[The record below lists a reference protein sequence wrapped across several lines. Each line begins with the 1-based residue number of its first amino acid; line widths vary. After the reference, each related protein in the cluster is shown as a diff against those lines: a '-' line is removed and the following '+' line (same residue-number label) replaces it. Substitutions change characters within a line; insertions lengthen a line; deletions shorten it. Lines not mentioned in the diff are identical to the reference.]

1 MNANIKKWEVGN
13 APVTVIM
20 LTLNESHN
28 LPRILENLKGW
39 ASQVIILD
47 SYSSDN
53 TVDIALNSGAIVAQK
68 KFDGFGS
75 QWNFAIQLKD
85 ISMPWVMKIDPD
97 ELLTQELKEN
107 IISSCNNEKNY
118 NAFVVKRKLW
128 FMGKPMP
135 IEQKII
141 RIWRHQK
148 CYFNDVL
155 VNEHPIINGNLLE
168 IEGEIEH
175 HDSPSLEHWF
185 NKQNVYTSYESE
197 ILFKKKNLADS
208 PKLFGNKL
216 QRRMWLKR
224 YYFKMP
230 FRYHLLFFYNFFILG
245 AFKAGKVGYIWARL
259 RSEIMRLIQYKLLEA
274 KMYGHMPARF
284 IYLQGKPDP
293 RVDQY

>member
-1 MNANIKKWEVGN
+1 MNTNIKKWEAGN

-20 LTLNESHN
+20 LTLNEAHN

-53 TVDIALNSGAIVAQK
+53 TVDIALNAGAIVAQK
-68 KFDGFGS
+68 NFDGFGS

-85 ISMPWVMKIDPD
+85 ISMPWIMKIDPD
-97 ELLTQELKEN
+97 ELLTQELKKN

-135 IEQKII
+135 VEQKII
-141 RIWRHQK
+141 RIWRHRK
-148 CYFNDVL
+148 CYFTDVL
-155 VNEHPIINGNLLE
+155 VNEHPIINGNVLE
-168 IEGEIEH
+168 IKGEIEH

-185 NKQNVYTSYESE
+185 NKQNIYTSYEAE

-208 PKLFGNKL
+208 PRLFGNKL

-224 YYFKMP
+224 YYFKVP
-230 FRYHLLFFYNFFILG
+230 FRYHLLFLYNFFILG

-274 KMYGHMPARF
+274 KMYGYMPAKF